1 MPRLKQYAEKYAR
14 EDFLKEIRRQQG
26 EYNLMTGR
34 ELARAMGIPHTS
46 LRDKILEP
54 DKMNAEFIRNLVG
67 TLDISPE
74 VLLAFLGYDKKQ
86 INQWICRQ
94 LASKEEPSKVQ
105 AFA

>member
-26 EYNLMTGR
+26 EYDLMTGR

-54 DKMNAEFIRNLVG
+54 DKMNAEFIRNLVE

-74 VLLAFLGYDKKQ
+74 VLLAFLGYDRKR
-86 INQWICRQ
+86 INQWLKRMVGKPEVVEIQ
-94 LASKEEPSKVQ
+94 KYA
-105 AFA
+105 